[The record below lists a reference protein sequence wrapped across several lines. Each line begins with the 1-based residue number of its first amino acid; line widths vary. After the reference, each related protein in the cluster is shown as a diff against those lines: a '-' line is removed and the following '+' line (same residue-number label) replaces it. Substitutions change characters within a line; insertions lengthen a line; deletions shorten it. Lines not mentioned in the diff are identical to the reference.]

1 MIVQMIYLL
10 FDDGQFFYKILNC
23 SDDISLFVVIPI
35 AILNFQ
41 MLLIETG
48 DLRHGFDQ

>member
-1 MIVQMIYLL
+1 M
-10 FDDGQFFYKILNC
+10 GSFFYKILNC

-48 DLRHGFDQ
+48 DLRHGFDQWHNHQNNWNLI